1 MVDCDIYNISSEA
14 FKGLE
19 TYLHTLDV
27 SNNNITE
34 FPIRMLQQ
42 HFNMLMKLGLRDNN
56 IKHLFSIHNEKT
68 DKVSNLNEKKKSKD
82 KTTVFEENKRISQET
97 VNNHHEFYSLQDFD
111 FSGWNNGP
119 LQINILNGYVQI
131 MLNCIVILS

>member
-1 MVDCDIYNISSEA
+1 MVDCDIYNVSVEA

-34 FPIRMLQQ
+34 FPLWKLQQ
-42 HFNMLMKLGLRDNN
+42 SFNMLMKLGLRDNK
-56 IKHLFSIHNEKT
+56 IKHLFPIHKEEPPKPV
-68 DKVSNLNEKKKSKD
+68 KSNEKKKSKG
-82 KTTVFEENKRISQET
+82 KTLDREERVVEHKGVTTYREHDNY
-97 VNNHHEFYSLQDFD
+97 HEFYSLQDFD

-119 LQINILNGYVQI
+119 LKINEINGYI
-131 MLNCIVILS
+131 K

>member
-1 MVDCDIYNISSEA
+1 MVDCDIYNVSSEA

-34 FPIRMLQQ
+34 FPIRKLQQ
-42 HFNMLMKLGLRDNN
+42 NFNMLMKLGLGDNK
-56 IKHLFSIHNEKT
+56 IKSLFPIHNDITEKI
-68 DKVSNLNEKKKSKD
+68 KSNEEKKTNHKIVAHEDNKQNVQEKD
-82 KTTVFEENKRISQET
+82 
-97 VNNHHEFYSLQDFD
+97 NNHHEFYSLQDFD

-119 LQINILNGYVQI
+119 LQIKIINGYVKI
-131 MLNCIVILS
+131 TLN

>member
-1 MVDCDIYNISSEA
+1 MVDCEIYNVSSEA

-34 FPIRMLQQ
+34 FPIRKLQQ
-42 HFNMLMKLGLRDNN
+42 NFNVLMKLGLGDNKIKNVFPIHINEVTEKIIKSNDKKKTNDKTVVYEDNKHIAQEKDNN
-56 IKHLFSIHNEKT
+56 Y
-68 DKVSNLNEKKKSKD
+68 
-82 KTTVFEENKRISQET
+82 
-97 VNNHHEFYSLQDFD
+97 HEFYSLQDFD

-119 LQINILNGYVQI
+119 LQIKTINGYVKITLILQI
-131 MLNCIVILS
+131 